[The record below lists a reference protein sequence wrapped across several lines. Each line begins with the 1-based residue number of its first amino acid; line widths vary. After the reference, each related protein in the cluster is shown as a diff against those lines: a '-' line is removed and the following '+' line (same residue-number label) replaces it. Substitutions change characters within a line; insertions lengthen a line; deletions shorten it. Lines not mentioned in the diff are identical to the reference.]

1 MSAALTASMTF
12 SFCPSVT
19 RCYTFRYDGFA
30 ARLREP
36 RALPMPTASPPIGL
50 KSIEITDFRRIDRL
64 RLEFIG
70 ADGEPSDIAV
80 IGGPN
85 GCGKTTALEACLIAI
100 GFQGQLQGAY
110 GRDAIRAGQREW
122 RIKAE
127 VCTPQGQYH
136 VLARHYE
143 ADLWVNVTNGRPA
156 EEVPIP
162 CLYFSS
168 WRSPKLVGALPITAG
183 KPGKR
188 PKDTEHNRIWRAKQ
202 HLIDSRA
209 HRLMSEGTS
218 FADSATYE
226 EDLKRLNEVWATFH
240 PKAEERFEV
249 GPVSS
254 DPHAGFDVFLVCKD
268 GRKVPVDALSSGQ
281 LELFAL
287 FGALMLVK
295 FRDGILVIDEPELHL
310 DPQWHALM
318 IRAIRRFLPSAQ
330 LLIATHSPKVFDSV
344 MSFQRHFLVPEN
356 DPRAQAWKPQ
366 HAGAIGT

>member
-1 MSAALTASMTF
+1 
-12 SFCPSVT
+12 
-19 RCYTFRYDGFA
+19 
-30 ARLREP
+30 
-36 RALPMPTASPPIGL
+36 MPTASPPIGL
-50 KSIEITDFRRIDRL
+50 RFIEITDFRRIDRL

-70 ADGEPSDIAV
+70 ADGGPSDIAV

-100 GFQGQLQGAY
+100 GFQGQLQGAS
-110 GRDAIRAGQREW
+110 GQNAA
-122 RIKAE
+122 RIHRRRWTIEAE
-127 VCTPQGQYH
+127 IGTPQGAYRIL
-136 VLARHYE
+136 VDPKDGNSWV
-143 ADLWVNVTNGRPA
+143 DLDKGQAT
-156 EEVPIP
+156 ESVPIP

-168 WRSPKLVGALPITAG
+168 WRAPKLVGALPIRAG
-183 KPGKR
+183 KRGKR
-188 PKDTEHNRIWRAKQ
+188 AEDTEDNRIRRAKQ

-366 HAGAIGT
+366 PAGAIGT